1 MSSAGQRSVAKTQ
14 PAETHAFLRE
24 TFENLFER
32 APRLYRAPGR
42 VNLIGEHTDYNEGL
56 VMPAAI
62 GLYCWVAIDS
72 RTDRKLRV
80 HSTNFSETITIDLDG
95 TPRPRQDWSD
105 YVVGTA
111 LSLGDSGARPG
122 GADILVHGEVP
133 LGSGLSSSAAIEVAT
148 GYALLDLSGLPID
161 LVQLALACR
170 KAENEFVGARVGLMD
185 QFISSHG
192 KRGHAMMLDCRSLE
206 TEPVPI
212 PQDVQLIVCNT
223 GVKHQLAAGEYNAR
237 RAQCEEG
244 VRRLSSVLPQLH
256 SLRDLTLSQLENHK
270 GILPEVIYR
279 RCRHVVTENE
289 RVQSAVRAFIAK
301 DHHTVGSL
309 MAASHESLRDDYEVS
324 CAELNAM
331 VEIARAQPGI
341 VGARMTGGG
350 FGGCTINL
358 VKRDS
363 ADSFE
368 RCVKQEYENRFK
380 IHPDIYLL
388 DATDGVCA
396 VPAEA

>member
-1 MSSAGQRSVAKTQ
+1 
-14 PAETHAFLRE
+14 
-24 TFENLFER
+24 
-32 APRLYRAPGR
+32 
-42 VNLIGEHTDYNEGL
+42 
-56 VMPAAI
+56 MPAAI